1 MVYFLFEKDTMG
13 YDRAIT
19 VFNPEGRLFQVE
31 YAIEAVKHGTPAV
44 GIKAKDGVV
53 IVVQKKSATDLMDP
67 VSAKK
72 LFVVDDHIITAL
84 SGLHADGRILLEHAQ
99 VQAQIERLT
108 YDESILIETLTKKIS
123 DTKQLY
129 TQRSGIRPFGV
140 ALLIGGVDMKGPQ
153 LFSTDPS
160 GTFYGWQ
167 ATSIGS
173 DANIKPYLA
182 KNHKPRM
189 KLDSAILLAIK
200 SIAEAVQD
208 ISSDNIQIGVV
219 DTDTRKAQV
228 LSKDK
233 IDKYL
238 VRAKE

>member
-1 MVYFLFEKDTMG
+1 MFEKDTMG

-31 YAIEAVKHGTPAV
+31 YAIEAVRHGTPAV

-67 VSAKK
+67 ASAKK
-72 LFVVDDHIITAL
+72 LFIVDEHIITAL

-108 YDESILIETLTKKIS
+108 YDEPILIETLTKKIS

-140 ALLIGGVDMKGPQ
+140 SLLIGGVDTKGPQ

-173 DANIKPYLA
+173 DANIRPYLA
-182 KNHKPRM
+182 KNYKPRM
-189 KLDSAILLAIK
+189 KLDSGILLAIK
-200 SIAEAVQD
+200 SIAQAVED
-208 ISSDNIQIGVV
+208 ISADNIQIGVV
-219 DTDTRKAQV
+219 DTDTKKVQV
-228 LSKDK
+228 LSNDE

>member
-1 MVYFLFEKDTMG
+1 MG

-31 YAIEAVKHGTPAV
+31 YAIEAVRHGTPAV

-53 IVVQKKSATDLMDP
+53 IVVQKKTATNLMDP

-72 LFVVDDHIITAL
+72 LFIVDDHIITAL

-108 YDESILIETLTKKIS
+108 YDEHILIETLTKKIC

-140 ALLIGGVDMKGPQ
+140 ALLIAGVDAKGPQ
-153 LFSTDPS
+153 LYSTDPS
-160 GTFYGWQ
+160 GTYYGWQ

-173 DANIKPYLA
+173 DATIKPYLT
-182 KNHKPRM
+182 KNYKPTM
-189 KLDSAILLAIK
+189 NLDSAVSLGIK
-200 SIAEAVQD
+200 SIAKAVEK
-208 ISSDNIQIGVV
+208 ISSDIIQIGTV
-219 DTDTRKAQV
+219 DAKTQKAHI
-228 LSKDK
+228 LSEEAINKH
-233 IDKYL
+233 I
-238 VRAKE
+238 AGKEE

>member
-1 MVYFLFEKDTMG
+1 MFEKDTMG

-53 IVVQKKSATDLMDP
+53 IVVQKKSATNLMDP

-72 LFVVDDHIITAL
+72 LFIVDDHIITAL

-99 VQAQIERLT
+99 VQAQIEKLT
-108 YDESILIETLTKKIS
+108 YADPILIETLTKKIS

-140 ALLIGGVDMKGPQ
+140 ALLIAGVDAKGPQ
-153 LFSTDPS
+153 LYTTDPS
-160 GTFYGWQ
+160 GTYYGWQ

-173 DANIKPYLA
+173 DAAIKPYLT
-182 KNHKPRM
+182 KRYKPGM
-189 KLDSAILLAIK
+189 NLDSAVLLGVK
-200 SIAEAVQD
+200 SIAKAVET
-208 ISSDNIQIGVV
+208 ISSDMIQIGTV
-219 DTDTRKAQV
+219 DARTQKAHI
-228 LSKDK
+228 LSNEET
-233 IDKYL
+233 DKYL
-238 VRAKE
+238 VEKKE